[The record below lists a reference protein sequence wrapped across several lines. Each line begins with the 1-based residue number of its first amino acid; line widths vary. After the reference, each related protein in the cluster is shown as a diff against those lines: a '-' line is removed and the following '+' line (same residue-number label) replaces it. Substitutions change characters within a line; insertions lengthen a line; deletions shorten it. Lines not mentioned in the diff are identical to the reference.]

1 MDKGARA
8 EADMSQR
15 LLDKVAVI
23 TGAASG
29 IGAATAKTYVEQGA
43 RVVLGDIQDDAGAA
57 LVGALGGP
65 EHAVFCHC
73 NVTSETEVQAL
84 VDTAVSTFGHIDV
97 MFNCAGIVGAVGPM
111 STTPADEWKLTID
124 IMVNG
129 VFYGMKHAS
138 RHMKEAGSG
147 SIISMS
153 STAGVMGGLG
163 PHAYAAAK
171 HAVVGMTKNL
181 AAEMGSFGVRV
192 NCIAPAGM
200 ATPMVAEVITGNHQ
214 NLEDTIAALA
224 EASPLKG
231 RAGLAQ
237 DVANAALWLASD
249 ESGYTS
255 GLTLTVDA
263 GATTGS
269 TPEAPAFAEYQPML
283 REAGRSGL
291 D

>member
-1 MDKGARA
+1 MNERLKG
-8 EADMSQR
+8 
-15 LLDKVAVI
+15 KVAVI

-43 RVVLGDIQDDAGAA
+43 RVVLGDIQDLPGEALAA
-57 LVGALGGP
+57 SLGGSA
-65 EHAVFCHC
+65 HAVFRHC
-73 NVTSETEVQAL
+73 NVTNEAEVEAL
-84 VDTAVSTFGHIDV
+84 VEAAVSEFGQIDV

-163 PHAYAAAK
+163 PHAYTAAK

-181 AAEMGSFGVRV
+181 AAEVGGFGVRV

-200 ATPMVAEVITGNHQ
+200 ATPMVAEVITGDHH
-214 NLEDTIAALA
+214 NLDDTIAALA
-224 EASPLKG
+224 EGSPLKG

-269 TPEAPAFAEYQPML
+269 TAEAPAFADYQPMM
-283 REAGRSGL
+283 REAGKSGL

>member
-1 MDKGARA
+1 MDK
-8 EADMSQR
+8 R
-15 LLDKVAVI
+15 LDGLVAVI

-29 IGAATAKTYVEQGA
+29 IGAATAKTYVDHGA
-43 RVVLGDIQDDAGAA
+43 RVVLGDIQDEAGESMAA
-57 LVGALGGP
+57 ALGGAG
-65 EHAVFCHC
+65 HAIFRHC
-73 NVTSETEVQAL
+73 NVTNEAEVEAL
-84 VDTAVSTFGHIDV
+84 VEAAVSEFGQIDI
-97 MFNCAGIVGAVGPM
+97 MFNCAGIVGALGPM
-111 STTPADEWKLTID
+111 STTPAEEWKLTID
-124 IMVNG
+124 IMING

-181 AAEMGSFGVRV
+181 AAEVGGYGVRV

-200 ATPMVAEVITGNHQ
+200 ATPMVADVMTGDHQ
-214 NLEDTIAALA
+214 NLEETIATLAAL
-224 EASPLKG
+224 SPLKG

-237 DVANAALWLASD
+237 DVANAALWLGSD

-269 TPEAPAFAEYQPML
+269 TAEPPAFAEYAPMV
-283 REAGRSGL
+283 REAGRKGV

>member
-1 MDKGARA
+1 
-8 EADMSQR
+8 MSKR
-15 LLDKVAVI
+15 LEGKVAVI

-29 IGAATAKTYVEQGA
+29 IGAATAKTFVDHGA
-43 RVVLGDIQDDAGAA
+43 RVVLGDIQDEAGEGLAT
-57 LVGALGGP
+57 ALGG
-65 EHAVFCHC
+65 ASQAIFRHC
-73 NVTSETEVQAL
+73 NVTEEAEVQAL
-84 VDTAVSTFGHIDV
+84 VEVAVSEFGQIDV
-97 MFNCAGIVGAVGPM
+97 IFNCAGIVGAVGPM
-111 STTPADEWKLTID
+111 STTPAEEWKLTID

-138 RHMKEAGSG
+138 RYMKEAGSG

-163 PHAYAAAK
+163 PHAYTAAK

-181 AAEMGSFGVRV
+181 AAEVGGCGVRV
-192 NCIAPAGM
+192 NCIAPAAM
-200 ATPMVAEVITGNHQ
+200 ATPMVADVVTGDHR
-214 NLEDTIAALA
+214 NLDETIATLA
-224 EASPLKG
+224 GLSPLKG

-263 GATTGS
+263 GLTTGS
-269 TPEAPAFAEYQPML
+269 TAEPPAFAEYAPMV
-283 REAGRSGL
+283 REAGKKGM

>member
-1 MDKGARA
+1 MDH
-8 EADMSQR
+8 
-15 LLDKVAVI
+15 
-23 TGAASG
+23 
-29 IGAATAKTYVEQGA
+29 GA
-43 RVVLGDIQDDAGAA
+43 RVVLGDIQDEAGEGLAA
-57 LVGALGGP
+57 ALGGAS
-65 EHAVFCHC
+65 HAIFRHC
-73 NVTSETEVQAL
+73 NVTEEAQVQGL
-84 VDTAVSTFGHIDV
+84 VEAAVAEFGQIDV
-97 MFNCAGIVGAVGPM
+97 IFNCAGIVGAVGPM
-111 STTPADEWKLTID
+111 STTPAEEWKLTID
-124 IMVNG
+124 IMING

-138 RHMKEAGSG
+138 RYMKEAGSG

-181 AAEMGSFGVRV
+181 AAEMGGYGVRV

-200 ATPMVAEVITGNHQ
+200 ATPMVADVMTGDHK
-214 NLEDTIAALA
+214 NLDETIATLAAL
-224 EASPLKG
+224 SPLKG

-263 GATTGS
+263 GTTTGS
-269 TPEAPAFAEYQPML
+269 TAEPPAFAEYAPMV
-283 REAGRSGL
+283 REAGRKGV

>member
-1 MDKGARA
+1 MDK
-8 EADMSQR
+8 R
-15 LLDKVAVI
+15 LEGKVAVI

-29 IGAATAKTYVEQGA
+29 IGAATAKTFVDHGA
-43 RVVLGDIQDDAGAA
+43 RVVLGDIQDEAGEGLAT
-57 LVGALGGP
+57 ALGG
-65 EHAVFCHC
+65 ASQAIFRHC
-73 NVTSETEVQAL
+73 NVTEEAEVQAL
-84 VDTAVSTFGHIDV
+84 VEAAVSEFGQIDV
-97 MFNCAGIVGAVGPM
+97 IFNCAGIVGAVGPM
-111 STTPADEWKLTID
+111 STTPAEEWKLTID

-138 RHMKEAGSG
+138 RYMKEAGSG

-181 AAEMGSFGVRV
+181 AAEMGGYGVRV
-192 NCIAPAGM
+192 NCIAPSGM
-200 ATPMVAEVITGNHQ
+200 ATPMVADVMTGDHH
-214 NLEDTIAALA
+214 NLEETIATLAAL
-224 EASPLKG
+224 SPLKG

-263 GATTGS
+263 GTTTGS
-269 TPEAPAFAEYQPML
+269 TAEPPAFAEYAPMV
-283 REAGRSGL
+283 REAGRKGV

>member
-1 MDKGARA
+1 
-8 EADMSQR
+8 MSKR
-15 LLDKVAVI
+15 LEGKVAVI

-29 IGAATAKTYVEQGA
+29 IGAATAKTFVEQGA
-43 RVVLGDIQDDAGAA
+43 RVVLGDIQDQAGAELA
-57 LVGALGGP
+57 EALGGSGT
-65 EHAVFCHC
+65 AIFRHC
-73 NVTSETEVQAL
+73 NVTSEAEVEAL
-84 VDTAVSTFGHIDV
+84 VDAAVSEFGKIDV

-111 STTPADEWKLTID
+111 STTPAEEWKLTID
-124 IMVNG
+124 IMVHG

-163 PHAYAAAK
+163 PHAYTAAK
-171 HAVVGMTKNL
+171 HAVVGMTRNL
-181 AAEMGSFGVRV
+181 AAEVGGFGVRV

-200 ATPMVAEVITGNHQ
+200 ATPMVADVITGDHHK
-214 NLEDTIAALA
+214 LEETIAALA
-224 EASPLKG
+224 EGSPLRG
-231 RAGLAQ
+231 RAGLAE
-237 DVANAALWLASD
+237 DVANAALWLASE

-263 GATTGS
+263 GYTTGS
-269 TPEAPAFAEYQPML
+269 RVEPPAFAEYQPMI

>member
-1 MDKGARA
+1 
-8 EADMSQR
+8 MSKR
-15 LLDKVAVI
+15 LEGKVAVI

-29 IGAATAKTYVEQGA
+29 IGAATAKTFVEQGA
-43 RVVLGDIQDDAGAA
+43 RVVLGDIQDQAGAELA
-57 LVGALGGP
+57 EALGGSGT
-65 EHAVFCHC
+65 AIFRHC
-73 NVTSETEVQAL
+73 NVTSEAEVEAL
-84 VDTAVSTFGHIDV
+84 VDAAVSEFGKIDV

-111 STTPADEWKLTID
+111 STTPTEEWKLTID
-124 IMVNG
+124 IMVHG

-138 RHMKEAGSG
+138 RYMKEAGSG

-163 PHAYAAAK
+163 PHAYTAAK
-171 HAVVGMTKNL
+171 HAVVGMTRNL
-181 AAEMGSFGVRV
+181 AAEVGGFGVRV

-200 ATPMVAEVITGNHQ
+200 ATPMVADVITGDHHK
-214 NLEDTIAALA
+214 LEETIAALA
-224 EASPLKG
+224 EGSPLKG
-231 RAGLAQ
+231 RAGLAE
-237 DVANAALWLASD
+237 DVANAALWLASE

-263 GATTGS
+263 GYTTGS
-269 TPEAPAFAEYQPML
+269 RVEPPAFAEYQPMI

>member
-1 MDKGARA
+1 MNERLKG
-8 EADMSQR
+8 
-15 LLDKVAVI
+15 KVAVI

-43 RVVLGDIQDDAGAA
+43 RVVLGDIQDLPGEALAA
-57 LVGALGGP
+57 SLGGST
-65 EHAVFCHC
+65 HAVFRHC
-73 NVTSETEVQAL
+73 NVTNEAEVEAL
-84 VDTAVSTFGHIDV
+84 VEAAVSEFGQIDV

-163 PHAYAAAK
+163 PHAYTAAK

-181 AAEMGSFGVRV
+181 AAEVGGFGVRV

-200 ATPMVAEVITGNHQ
+200 ATPMVAEVITGDHH
-214 NLEDTIAALA
+214 NLDDTIAALA
-224 EASPLKG
+224 EGSPLKG

-269 TPEAPAFAEYQPML
+269 TAEAPAFADYQPMM
-283 REAGRSGL
+283 REAGKSGL

>member
-1 MDKGARA
+1 MK
-8 EADMSQR
+8 R
-15 LLDKVAVI
+15 LEGKVAVI

-43 RVVLGDIQDDAGAA
+43 RVVLGDIQDEAGASLA
-57 LVGALGGP
+57 EALGGSA
-65 EHAVFCHC
+65 HAIFRHC
-73 NVTSETEVQAL
+73 NVTSEGEVQAL
-84 VDTAVSTFGHIDV
+84 VDAAVSEFGQIDI

-111 STTPADEWKLTID
+111 STTPAEEWKLTID

-153 STAGVMGGLG
+153 STAGIMGGLG

-181 AAEMGSFGVRV
+181 AAEVGSFGIRV

-224 EASPLKG
+224 EGSPLKG

-263 GATTGS
+263 GVTTGS
-269 TPEAPAFAEYQPML
+269 TAEPPAFAEYQPMM
-283 REAGRSGL
+283 REAGRTGL

>member
-1 MDKGARA
+1 
-8 EADMSQR
+8 MSQR

-73 NVTSETEVQAL
+73 NVTSEAEVQAL

-181 AAEMGSFGVRV
+181 AAEMGSFGVRA

-200 ATPMVAEVITGNHQ
+200 ATPMVAEVITGNHK

-283 REAGRSGL
+283 REAGRTGL

>member
-1 MDKGARA
+1 
-8 EADMSQR
+8 MSKR
-15 LLDKVAVI
+15 LEGKVAVI

-29 IGAATAKTYVEQGA
+29 IGAATAKTFVDHGA
-43 RVVLGDIQDDAGAA
+43 RVVLGDIQDEAGEGLAT
-57 LVGALGGP
+57 ALGG
-65 EHAVFCHC
+65 ASQAIFRHC
-73 NVTSETEVQAL
+73 NVTEEAEVQAL
-84 VDTAVSTFGHIDV
+84 VEAAVSEFGQIDV
-97 MFNCAGIVGAVGPM
+97 IFNCAGIVGAVGPM
-111 STTPADEWKLTID
+111 STTPAEEWKLTID

-138 RHMKEAGSG
+138 RYMKEAGSG

-163 PHAYAAAK
+163 PHAYTAAK

-181 AAEMGSFGVRV
+181 AAEVGGCGVRV
-192 NCIAPAGM
+192 NCIAPAAM
-200 ATPMVAEVITGNHQ
+200 ATPMVADVVTGDHR
-214 NLEDTIAALA
+214 NLDETINTLA
-224 EASPLKG
+224 GLSPLKG

-263 GATTGS
+263 GLTTGS
-269 TPEAPAFAEYQPML
+269 TAEPPAFAEYAPMV
-283 REAGRSGL
+283 REAGKKGM

>member
-1 MDKGARA
+1 
-8 EADMSQR
+8 MSKR
-15 LLDKVAVI
+15 LEGKVAVI

-29 IGAATAKTYVEQGA
+29 IGAATAKTFVEQGA
-43 RVVLGDIQDDAGAA
+43 RVVLGDIQDQAGAELA
-57 LVGALGGP
+57 EALGGSGT
-65 EHAVFCHC
+65 AIFRHC
-73 NVTSETEVQAL
+73 NVTSESEVEAL
-84 VDTAVSTFGHIDV
+84 VNAAVSEFGKIDV

-111 STTPADEWKLTID
+111 STTPAEEWKLTID
-124 IMVNG
+124 IMVHG

-138 RHMKEAGSG
+138 RYMKEAGSG

-163 PHAYAAAK
+163 PHAYTAAK
-171 HAVVGMTKNL
+171 HAVVGMTRNL
-181 AAEMGSFGVRV
+181 AAEVGGFGVRV

-200 ATPMVAEVITGNHQ
+200 ATPMVADVITGDHHK
-214 NLEDTIAALA
+214 LEETIAALA
-224 EASPLKG
+224 EGSPLKG
-231 RAGLAQ
+231 RAGLAE
-237 DVANAALWLASD
+237 DVANAALWLASE

-263 GATTGS
+263 GYTTGS
-269 TPEAPAFAEYQPML
+269 RVEPPAFAEYQPMI

>member
-1 MDKGARA
+1 MDK
-8 EADMSQR
+8 R
-15 LLDKVAVI
+15 LEGKVAVI

-29 IGAATAKTYVEQGA
+29 IGAATAKTYVDHGA
-43 RVVLGDIQDDAGAA
+43 RVVLGDIQDEAGEGMAA
-57 LVGALGGP
+57 KLGGAG
-65 EHAVFCHC
+65 HAIFCHC
-73 NVTSETEVQAL
+73 NVTEEADVEAL
-84 VDTAVSTFGHIDV
+84 VETAIAEFGQIDII
-97 MFNCAGIVGAVGPM
+97 FNCAGIVGALGPM
-111 STTPADEWKLTID
+111 STTPAEEWKLTID
-124 IMVNG
+124 IMING

-181 AAEMGSFGVRV
+181 AAEVGGFGVRV

-200 ATPMVAEVITGNHQ
+200 ATPMVADVMTGDHQ
-214 NLEDTIAALA
+214 NLEETIATLAAL
-224 EASPLKG
+224 SPLKG

-269 TPEAPAFAEYQPML
+269 TAEPPAFAEYAPMV
-283 REAGRSGL
+283 REAGRKGV

>member
-1 MDKGARA
+1 MDK
-8 EADMSQR
+8 R
-15 LLDKVAVI
+15 LEDKVAVI

-29 IGAATAKTYVEQGA
+29 IGAATAKTYVDHGA
-43 RVVLGDIQDDAGAA
+43 RVVLGDIQDEAGESMAA
-57 LVGALGGP
+57 ALGGTS
-65 EHAVFCHC
+65 HAIFRHC
-73 NVTSETEVQAL
+73 NVTSEAEVEAL
-84 VDTAVSTFGHIDV
+84 VEAAVSEFGQIDI
-97 MFNCAGIVGAVGPM
+97 MFNCAGIVGALGPM
-111 STTPADEWKLTID
+111 STTPAEEWKLTID
-124 IMVNG
+124 IMING

-181 AAEMGSFGVRV
+181 AAEVGGFGVRV

-200 ATPMVAEVITGNHQ
+200 ATPMVADVMTGDHQ
-214 NLEDTIAALA
+214 NLEETIATLAAL
-224 EASPLKG
+224 SPLKG
-231 RAGLAQ
+231 RAGMAQ

-269 TPEAPAFAEYQPML
+269 TAEPPAFAEYAPMV
-283 REAGRSGL
+283 REAGRKGV

>member
-1 MDKGARA
+1 
-8 EADMSQR
+8 MSKR
-15 LLDKVAVI
+15 LEGKVAVI

-29 IGAATAKTYVEQGA
+29 IGAATAKIYVEQGA
-43 RVVLGDIQDDAGAA
+43 RIVLGDIQDEAGEA
-57 LVGALGGP
+57 LAEALGGSST
-65 EHAVFCHC
+65 AIFRHC
-73 NVTSETEVQAL
+73 NVTNEDHVQGL
-84 VDTAVSTFGHIDV
+84 VDAALSEFGQIDV

-163 PHAYAAAK
+163 PHAYTAAK

-181 AAEMGSFGVRV
+181 AAEVGGFGVRV

-224 EASPLKG
+224 EGSPLKG
-231 RAGLAQ
+231 RAGLAE

-269 TPEAPAFAEYQPML
+269 TAEAPAFADYQPMM
-283 REAGRSGL
+283 REAGKSGL

>member
-1 MDKGARA
+1 MERLKG
-8 EADMSQR
+8 
-15 LLDKVAVI
+15 KVAVI

-29 IGAATAKTYVEQGA
+29 IGAATAKTYVDHGA
-43 RVVLGDIQDDAGAA
+43 RVVLGDIQDESG
-57 LVGALGGP
+57 VGLAEALGGP
-65 EHAVFCHC
+65 EHAIFRHC
-73 NVTSETEVQAL
+73 NVTNEAEVEGLVNAAVTE
-84 VDTAVSTFGHIDV
+84 FGRIDI

-111 STTPADEWKLTID
+111 STTPAEEWKLTID
-124 IMVNG
+124 IMING

-138 RHMKEAGSG
+138 RCMQEAGSG

-153 STAGVMGGLG
+153 STAGIMGGLG

-181 AAEMGSFGVRV
+181 AAEVGAYGIRV

-200 ATPMVAEVITGNHQ
+200 ATPMVAEVLTGNHQ

-269 TPEAPAFAEYQPML
+269 TAQAPPFADYQPML

>member
-1 MDKGARA
+1 
-8 EADMSQR
+8 MSKR
-15 LLDKVAVI
+15 LEGKVAVI

-29 IGAATAKTYVEQGA
+29 IGAATAKTFVDHGA
-43 RVVLGDIQDDAGAA
+43 RVVLGDIQDEAGEGLAT
-57 LVGALGGP
+57 ALGG
-65 EHAVFCHC
+65 ASQAIFRHC
-73 NVTSETEVQAL
+73 NVTEEAEVQAL
-84 VDTAVSTFGHIDV
+84 VEAAVSEFGQIDII
-97 MFNCAGIVGAVGPM
+97 FNCAGIVGAVGPM
-111 STTPADEWKLTID
+111 STTPAEEWKLTID

-138 RHMKEAGSG
+138 RYMKEAGSG

-181 AAEMGSFGVRV
+181 AAEMGGYGVRV
-192 NCIAPAGM
+192 NCIAPSGM
-200 ATPMVAEVITGNHQ
+200 ATPMVADVMTGDHH
-214 NLEDTIAALA
+214 NLEETIATLAAL
-224 EASPLKG
+224 SPLKG

-263 GATTGS
+263 GTTTGS
-269 TPEAPAFAEYQPML
+269 TAEPPAFAEYAPMV
-283 REAGRSGL
+283 REAGRKGV

>member
-1 MDKGARA
+1 MDK
-8 EADMSQR
+8 R
-15 LLDKVAVI
+15 LEGKVAVI

-29 IGAATAKTYVEQGA
+29 IGAATAKTYVDHGA
-43 RVVLGDIQDDAGAA
+43 RVVLGDIQDEAGESMAA
-57 LVGALGGP
+57 ALGGAS
-65 EHAVFCHC
+65 HAIFRHC
-73 NVTSETEVQAL
+73 NVTEEADVQGL
-84 VDTAVSTFGHIDV
+84 VEGAVLEFGQIDV
-97 MFNCAGIVGAVGPM
+97 IFNCAGIVGAVGPM
-111 STTPADEWKLTID
+111 STTPAEEWKLTID
-124 IMVNG
+124 IMING

-138 RHMKEAGSG
+138 RYMKEAGSG

-181 AAEMGSFGVRV
+181 AAEMGGHGVRV

-200 ATPMVAEVITGNHQ
+200 ATPMVADVLTGDHH
-214 NLEDTIAALA
+214 NLDDTIAALA

-269 TPEAPAFAEYQPML
+269 TAAPPAFAEYAPMV
-283 REAGRSGL
+283 REAGRKGV

>member
-1 MDKGARA
+1 MK
-8 EADMSQR
+8 R
-15 LLDKVAVI
+15 LEGKVAVI

-43 RVVLGDIQDDAGAA
+43 RVVLGDIQDEAGASLA
-57 LVGALGGP
+57 EALGGSD
-65 EHAVFCHC
+65 HAIFRHC
-73 NVTSETEVQAL
+73 NVTSEAEVEAL
-84 VDTAVSTFGHIDV
+84 VDAAVSEFGQIDI

-111 STTPADEWKLTID
+111 STTPAEEWKLTID

-153 STAGVMGGLG
+153 STAGIMGGLG

-181 AAEMGSFGVRV
+181 AAEVGSFGIRV
-192 NCIAPAGM
+192 NCIAPAAM

-214 NLEDTIAALA
+214 NLDDTIAALA
-224 EASPLKG
+224 EGSPLKG

-263 GATTGS
+263 GVTTGS
-269 TPEAPAFAEYQPML
+269 TAEPPAFAEYQPMM
-283 REAGRSGL
+283 REAGRTGL

>member
-1 MDKGARA
+1 MDK
-8 EADMSQR
+8 R
-15 LLDKVAVI
+15 LEGKVAVI

-29 IGAATAKTYVEQGA
+29 IGAATAKTYVDHGA
-43 RVVLGDIQDDAGAA
+43 RVVLGDIQDEAGEGMAA
-57 LVGALGGP
+57 ALGG
-65 EHAVFCHC
+65 ASRAIFRHC
-73 NVTSETEVQAL
+73 NVTSETEVEAL
-84 VDTAVSTFGHIDV
+84 VEAAIAEFGQIDI
-97 MFNCAGIVGAVGPM
+97 MFNCAGIVGALGPM
-111 STTPADEWKLTID
+111 STTPAEEWKLTID
-124 IMVNG
+124 IMING

-138 RHMKEAGSG
+138 RYMKEAGSG

-181 AAEMGSFGVRV
+181 AAEVGGYGVRV

-200 ATPMVAEVITGNHQ
+200 ATPMVADVMTGDHQ
-214 NLEDTIAALA
+214 NLEETIATLAAL
-224 EASPLKG
+224 SPLKG

-269 TPEAPAFAEYQPML
+269 TAEPPAFAEYAPMV
-283 REAGRSGL
+283 REAGRKGV

>member
-1 MDKGARA
+1 
-8 EADMSQR
+8 MSGR
-15 LLDKVAVI
+15 LEGKVAVI

-29 IGAATAKTYVEQGA
+29 IGAATAKTYVDHGA
-43 RVVLGDIQDDAGAA
+43 RVVLGDIQDEAGEGMAA
-57 LVGALGGP
+57 ALGGAG
-65 EHAVFCHC
+65 HAIFRHC
-73 NVTSETEVQAL
+73 NVTNEAEVEAL
-84 VDTAVSTFGHIDV
+84 VEAAVAEFGQIDI
-97 MFNCAGIVGAVGPM
+97 MFNCAGIVGALGPM
-111 STTPADEWKLTID
+111 STTPAEEWKLTID
-124 IMVNG
+124 IMING

-138 RHMKEAGSG
+138 RYMKEAGSG

-181 AAEMGSFGVRV
+181 AAEVGGYGVRV

-200 ATPMVAEVITGNHQ
+200 ATPMVADVITGDHQ
-214 NLEDTIAALA
+214 NLEETIATLAAL
-224 EASPLKG
+224 SPLKG

-269 TPEAPAFAEYQPML
+269 TAEPPAFAEYAPMV
-283 REAGRSGL
+283 REAGRKGV

>member
-1 MDKGARA
+1 MDK
-8 EADMSQR
+8 R
-15 LLDKVAVI
+15 LEGKVAVI

-29 IGAATAKTYVEQGA
+29 IGAATAKTYVDHGA
-43 RVVLGDIQDDAGAA
+43 RVVLGDIQDEAGEEMAA
-57 LVGALGGP
+57 ALGGAS
-65 EHAVFCHC
+65 HVIFRHC
-73 NVTSETEVQAL
+73 NVTNEAEVEAL
-84 VDTAVSTFGHIDV
+84 VEAAVAEFGRIDI
-97 MFNCAGIVGAVGPM
+97 MFNCAGIVGALGPM
-111 STTPADEWKLTID
+111 STTPAEEWKLTID
-124 IMVNG
+124 IMING

-181 AAEMGSFGVRV
+181 AAEVGGYGVRV

-200 ATPMVAEVITGNHQ
+200 ATPMVADVMTGDHQ
-214 NLEDTIAALA
+214 NLEETIATLAAL
-224 EASPLKG
+224 SPLKG

-269 TPEAPAFAEYQPML
+269 TAEPPAFAEYAPMV
-283 REAGRSGL
+283 REAGRKGV

>member
-1 MDKGARA
+1 
-8 EADMSQR
+8 MSKR
-15 LLDKVAVI
+15 LDGKVAVI

-29 IGAATAKTYVEQGA
+29 IGAATAKIYVEQGA
-43 RVVLGDIQDDAGAA
+43 RIVLGDIQDEAGEA
-57 LVGALGGP
+57 LAEALGGSST
-65 EHAVFCHC
+65 AIFRHC
-73 NVTSETEVQAL
+73 NVTNEDHVQGL
-84 VDTAVSTFGHIDV
+84 VDAALSEFGQIDV

-163 PHAYAAAK
+163 PHAYTAAK

-181 AAEMGSFGVRV
+181 AAEVGGFGVRV

-224 EASPLKG
+224 EGSPLKG
-231 RAGLAQ
+231 RAGLAE

-269 TPEAPAFAEYQPML
+269 TAEAPAFADYQPMM
-283 REAGRSGL
+283 REAGKSGL

>member
-1 MDKGARA
+1 
-8 EADMSQR
+8 MSKR
-15 LLDKVAVI
+15 LAGKVAVI

-43 RVVLGDIQDDAGAA
+43 RVVLGDIQDEAGASLA
-57 LVGALGGP
+57 EALGGSA
-65 EHAVFCHC
+65 HAIFRHC
-73 NVTSETEVQAL
+73 NVTSEAEVQAL
-84 VDTAVSTFGHIDV
+84 VDAAVSEFGQIDI

-111 STTPADEWKLTID
+111 STTPAEEWKLTID

-138 RHMKEAGSG
+138 RHMKEASSG

-153 STAGVMGGLG
+153 STAGIMGGLG

-181 AAEMGSFGVRV
+181 AAEVGSFGIRV

-224 EASPLKG
+224 EGSPLKG

-263 GATTGS
+263 GVTTGS
-269 TPEAPAFAEYQPML
+269 TAEPPAFAEYQPMM
-283 REAGRSGL
+283 REAGRTGL